1 MKTATP
7 QPIEE
12 PLSADFV
19 ALLKCP
25 ECGAQLRMD
34 GATAVTCSSRHS
46 FPVVRNIPRLV
57 PEDLNALQE
66 QTAAAFGWQWQH
78 FDEMHDEFE
87 QQFLGWVKPLDPAFF
102 EGKVVL
108 DAGCG
113 MGRHMYF
120 VSRYRAE
127 MIVGLDLS
135 RAVDAASA
143 LLADQPH
150 TFLVQGD
157 LTRPPLDPDGKGSF
171 DRVYSIGVLHHLPE
185 PEAGFRALLRLVR
198 PGGAIFIWVYGYE
211 GNGFVRR
218 VVEPLR
224 KFSTRIPPPLLRG
237 LALPLAVAFHAL
249 ALSVYRP
256 ARLKR
261 LSRRLPLAAY
271 MESVSKFT
279 FRQNYGIVFDQL
291 VAPKSHYISR
301 GELERWAAATGL
313 EDIAITSRNDNSW
326 RLFGRRPHDER
337 RVTSTK

>member
-1 MKTATP
+1 MSNATP

-12 PLSADFV
+12 PVNAHLV

-25 ECGAQLRMD
+25 ECGDDLRAD
-34 GATAVTCSSRHS
+34 GVAVLTCPGRHS
-46 FPVVRNIPRLV
+46 FPVVRSIPRLV
-57 PEDLNALQE
+57 PKDLNALQD

-78 FDEMHDEFE
+78 FDEMHVEFE
-87 QQFLGWVKPLDPAFF
+87 RQFLDWVKPLEPPFF

-120 VSRYRAE
+120 VSRYGAE
-127 MIVGLDLS
+127 LVVGLDLS

-143 LLADQPH
+143 LLTDQPRA
-150 TFLVQGD
+150 FLVQGD
-157 LTRPPLDPDGKGSF
+157 LTRPPLDPDGNGVF
-171 DRVYSIGVLHHLPE
+171 DFVYSIGVLHHLPD
-185 PEAGFRALLRLVR
+185 PHAGFRALLPLVR

-211 GNGFVRR
+211 GNRFVRV

-224 KFSTRIPPPLLRG
+224 RLSTRIPPPLLRW
-237 LALPLAVAFHAL
+237 LAFPLAGAFHAL
-249 ALSVYRP
+249 ALGVYGP

-261 LSRRLPLAAY
+261 LSRRLPLASY
-271 MESVSKFT
+271 MESVSQFT

-301 GELERWAAATGL
+301 RELEHWAAAAGL
-313 EDIAITSRNDNSW
+313 EDLSITSRNDNSW
-326 RLFGRRPHDER
+326 RLFGRRPRDQR
-337 RVTSTK
+337 RVNGTT